1 MKHIK
6 FSIILF
12 VCLLPL
18 TLIAQQQK
26 YTVRAKVGRLQPPA
40 IAYLFVDD
48 KIDSMVIRNGEFRFS
63 GSVSEVQ
70 PATILIS
77 YDGVGQYDDE
87 PEAMPSI
94 LNFYLEP
101 GEISVISADSLENA
115 KVTGGTVQAD
125 YSRLLHQLKSNYEVL
140 NRFNNEF
147 NSASEEQKASSE
159 YIQNSDKQ
167 LAAIG
172 SEQMDIYRKF
182 IKDNPGSLMSLF
194 VLECYAKYGSVTLLN
209 ASFIS
214 PELSEI
220 EALYNSLDAK
230 VRSSKQGIE
239 FYKLMKKGVK
249 VEIGNVAPD
258 FEQPDT
264 AGNLVSLRD
273 FRGKYVLIDFWAS
286 WCGPCREENPFVVEA
301 YNEYQSKGFTVLGV
315 SLDAGDK
322 ELWLEAIYEDGLA
335 WNHVSDL
342 KGWKNEVALLYSVK
356 SVPQNYLLDP
366 EGVVVAI
373 NLRGEDL
380 KRKLAELIK

>member
-6 FSIILF
+6 FSIILC

-63 GSVSEVQ
+63 GAVSEVK

-77 YDGVGQYDDE
+77 YDGAGQYNDE

-115 KVTGGTVQAD
+115 KVTGGAVQAD
-125 YSRLLHQLKSNYEVL
+125 YSRLLHQLKSNYQAL

-159 YIQNSDKQ
+159 YIQNSDRQ

-194 VLECYAKYGSVTLLN
+194 VLECYARYESVTLLN

-220 EALYNSLDAK
+220 EALYNSLGSN

-249 VEIGNVAPD
+249 VDIGNVAPD

-264 AGNLVSLRD
+264 AGNLVSLSD

-315 SLDAGDK
+315 SLDEGAK
-322 ELWLEAIYEDGLA
+322 ELWLKAIYEDGLL

-342 KGWKNEVALLYSVK
+342 KGWKNEAALLYSVK
-356 SVPQNYLLDP
+356 GVPQNYLLDP
-366 EGVVVAI
+366 QGVVVAI

>member
-1 MKHIK
+1 MQRIK

-12 VCLLPL
+12 VLLLPL
-18 TLIAQQQK
+18 TLIAQEQK
-26 YTVRAKVGRLQPPA
+26 YTVHAKIGRLQPPA
-40 IAYLFVDD
+40 TAYLFVDD
-48 KIDSMVIRNGEFRFS
+48 NIDSTAIRNGVFRFS
-63 GSVSEVQ
+63 GSVSEAK
-70 PATILIS
+70 PAMILIS
-77 YDGVGQYDDE
+77 YDGNGQYSDD
-87 PEAMPSI
+87 PRATPSI

-101 GEISVISADSLENA
+101 GKISVTSADSLEHA
-115 KVTGGTVQAD
+115 KVTGGAVQAD
-125 YSRLLHQLKSNYEVL
+125 YSRLLDQLKANYEAL
-140 NRFNNEF
+140 RRFNNEF
-147 NSASEEQKASSE
+147 NSASEEQKASGE
-159 YIQNSDKQ
+159 YMQNSDKK

-194 VLECYAKYGSVTLLN
+194 VLECYARQESATLLN

-220 EALYNSLDAK
+220 ETLYNSLDPK
-230 VRSSKQGIE
+230 VRSCKQGIE

-249 VEIGNVAPD
+249 VEIGNIAPD
-258 FEQPDT
+258 FALPDT
-264 AGNLVSLRD
+264 AGNLVSLKD

-301 YNEYQSKGFTVLGV
+301 YNEYRSQGFTVLGV
-315 SLDAGDK
+315 SLDSGAK
-322 ELWLEAIYEDGLA
+322 ELWLKAIYEDGLA
-335 WNHVSDL
+335 WTHVSDL
-342 KGWKNEVALLYSVK
+342 KGWKNEAALIYSVK
-356 SVPQNYLLDP
+356 GIPQNYLLDP